1 MGNEK
6 HGDDPAKP
14 IDLASSD
21 PEYNGYP
28 ISKHRSCWVHVIGSL
43 KARKKKISK
52 QEAQKLRDFRLTAPC
67 FLGNIP
73 CRQRSKRR
81 VKSKNSISKQTNR
94 LDSGE
99 FECYM
104 EKLWSSFPEEK
115 RTSFAYFD
123 CQWFAWYRKASFR
136 EKVLSWIKRE
146 QIFSKKYVIVPV
158 VCWSH
163 WSLLIFCHFG
173 ESLQS
178 ETKTPCMLLLD
189 SLEIANPR
197 RLEPD
202 IRKFVLDIYRAEG
215 RPEKKEM
222 IYRIPL
228 LVPKVPQQRDGEEC
242 GKFVLYFI
250 NLFVEGAPE
259 NFSIEGYPY
268 FMRKD
273 WFDAEGVECFC
284 EKLDSFGK

>member
-21 PEYNGYP
+21 P
-28 ISKHRSCWVHVIGSL
+28 GSL

-94 LDSGE
+94 LDSGA

-146 QIFSKKYVIVPV
+146 QIFSKKYVLVPV
-158 VCWSH
+158 VC
-163 WSLLIFCHFG
+163 C
-173 ESLQS
+173 LQS

-273 WFDAEGVECFC
+273 WFNAEGVECFC